1 MFRLDEEVLAWCR
14 DVHAHGTDRQE
25 RIDELADHVY
35 CEIRSWVEHG
45 FSEEDAFRRA
55 TDQLGSS
62 KELIREHFHS
72 WSFRAQARVISWAL
86 LTGNVETLNKTLT
99 AKSKAFMVIGVSLF
113 FAVLMVAVDKIF
125 NTSEFT
131 TNVFIA
137 IWFVPY
143 AVISLASPMGEDADE
158 FTQA

>member
-14 DVHAHGTDRQE
+14 DVHPHGTDRQE

-35 CEIRSWVEHG
+35 CEIRSWVEQG

-99 AKSKAFMVIGVSLF
+99 GKSRAWLIIGVSLF
-113 FAVLMVAVDKIF
+113 FAALVTAVDRTF
-125 NTSEFT
+125 HTSEFT
-131 TNVFIA
+131 TGIFLA
-137 IWFVPY
+137 IWWTPFT
-143 AVISLASPMGEDADE
+143 ILALVKPTEGDEDELTRA
-158 FTQA
+158 